1 MANLY
6 ESILAL
12 CERDGI
18 RPGRLCD
25 ELGISRGL
33 MTDLKMGRKKGV
45 NAETAQKIASFFGVS
60 VGYLLGIEGSDA
72 VNENTVN
79 LEQVD
84 VAFYGDFKEL
94 SEEEKAVINEFNGDA
109 QPLEQIKAKNIAKR
123 KKYRYDK
130 KYKKAVDILAID
142 IAEKA
147 SFADYLVVA
156 TGNSDRQVN
165 ALMDDVEDAFAKND
179 LFVKNVEGK
188 HGSGWVLMDFGDIIV
203 NIFTK
208 EMREKYGIEKVWGD
222 CTFLDIAE

>member
-6 ESILAL
+6 ESILSL

-60 VGYLLGIEGSDA
+60 VGHLLGIEGSDA

-79 LEQVD
+79 LDQID

-94 SEEEKAVINEFNGDA
+94 SEEEKETVRDMVRIMRQRRA
-109 QPLEQIKAKNIAKR
+109 
-123 KKYRYDK
+123 DK
-130 KYKKAVDILAID
+130 
-142 IAEKA
+142 
-147 SFADYLVVA
+147 
-156 TGNSDRQVN
+156 Q
-165 ALMDDVEDAFAKND
+165 
-179 LFVKNVEGK
+179 GK
-188 HGSGWVLMDFGDIIV
+188 
-203 NIFTK
+203 
-208 EMREKYGIEKVWGD
+208 
-222 CTFLDIAE
+222 